1 MASNLGLL
9 IQLCCGEGG
18 ALQTNVTGLCGE
30 RSQCSGHTGFAPRS
44 QHMCFPRLHCSGSRL
59 LYRERALSCVRFQ
72 FSGTPQRRRL
82 GCACVLCLPRPSSSG
97 SQVLDERTLPRC
109 GAPYPLCGPKLSF
122 RLLVGCAPMSVLRS
136 WSLAATHPADVNHPE
151 SQEVFG

>member
-1 MASNLGLL
+1 MFSRAVGR
-9 IQLCCGEGG
+9 
-18 ALQTNVTGLCGE
+18 V
-30 RSQCSGHTGFAPRS
+30 GHCRQISLVCVGSTHSVWPHWVCPHSR
-44 QHMCFPRLHCSGSRL
+44 CVYFPSLRCSGSRL

-136 WSLAATHPADVNHPE
+136 WSLAATLPADVNHPE